1 MYLTVKQQVKQLSKE
16 DYRNIKTLSHIAKNL
31 ANQAIYNVRQYFF
44 QEGKYLNYQK
54 NYALLKESP
63 NYKALNSNM
72 AQQIMKEVDGMFQ
85 SFFALL
91 ELAKKGKYS
100 FKAVK
105 LPKYLPKDG
114 FTTLI
119 IGFVRLKGN
128 QLTIPYSQNY
138 AKEHKKVTINIP
150 PILEGKKVKEIRIIP
165 KSKARFFEIQYTYEV
180 AEDQRNLDEQKALA
194 IDFGI
199 DNLATC
205 ATSTGETFIIDGR
218 RLKSI
223 NQWYNKENSRL
234 QSIKDKQKFG
244 KKCTNRQNNLAHKRN
259 NRVNDYMSKA
269 ARKII
274 NYCLEKDIGVLVC
287 GYNVTFQRESNLGKV
302 TNQNFV
308 NIPFGKLRD
317 KLQYLCK
324 LYGIKYVEQEE
335 SYTSKASFWDKD
347 EIPVYNDDN
356 PKKYTFSGK
365 RIHRGLYRTSS
376 GYTFNADVNGAANIL
391 RKSKVVSLLGLY
403 CRGELDTP
411 VRIRVA

>member
-1 MYLTVKQQVKQLSKE
+1 MYLTVRQQVKQLSKE
-16 DYRNIKTLSHIAKNL
+16 DYRNIKRLSHIAKNL
-31 ANQAIYNVRQYFF
+31 ANEAIYNVRQYYFS
-44 QEGKYLNYQK
+44 EGKYLNYPK
-54 NYALLKESP
+54 NYVLLKDSP

-100 FKAVK
+100 FKAAK

-138 AKEHKKVTINIP
+138 GKEHKKVTITIP
-150 PILEGKKVKEIRIIP
+150 PILEGKKVKIIKIIP
-165 KSKARFFEIQYTYEV
+165 KAKARFFEIQYSYKV
-180 AEDQRNLDEQKALA
+180 AEEQRNLDEQKALA

-205 ATSTGETFIIDGR
+205 ATNTGQAFIIDGR
-218 RLKSI
+218 KLKSI

-234 QSIKDKQKFG
+234 QSIKDKQKFS
-244 KKCTNRQNNLAHKRN
+244 KKRTNRQNELARKRN
-259 NRVNDYMSKA
+259 NRVNDYMLKT

-274 NYCLEKDIGVLVC
+274 KYCLEKNIEMLVC
-287 GYNVTFQRESNLGKV
+287 GYNVTFQRNSDIGRVN
-302 TNQNFV
+302 NQNFV

-324 LYGIKYVEQEE
+324 LYGIKYIEQEE
-335 SYTSKASFWDKD
+335 SHTSKASFWDKD
-347 EIPVYNDDN
+347 EMPVYNEDN
-356 PKKYTFSGK
+356 PKQYIFSGK
-365 RIHRGLYRTSS
+365 RICRGMYKAAS
-376 GYTFNADVNGAANIL
+376 GYKFNADVNGALNIL
-391 RKSKVVSLLGLY
+391 RKSKVVSLEGLY

>member
-1 MYLTVKQQVKQLSKE
+1 MYLTVKQQVSQLSKE
-16 DYRNIKTLSHIAKNL
+16 DYRKIKRLSHIAKNL
-31 ANQAIYNVRQYFF
+31 ANQAIYNVRQYYF

-54 NYALLKESP
+54 NYVLLKESE

-100 FKAVK
+100 FNAVK

-128 QLTIPYSQNY
+128 QLTIPYSQSY

-180 AEDQRNLDEQKALA
+180 AEEQRELDEQKALA

-199 DNLATC
+199 DNLTTC
-205 ATSTGETFIIDGR
+205 VTNAGKAFIIDGR

-244 KKCTNRQNNLAHKRN
+244 KKCTNRQNNLAYKRN
-259 NRVNDYMSKA
+259 NRVNDYMSKT

-274 NYCLEKDIGVLVC
+274 NYCLDKSIGVLVC
-287 GYNVTFQRESNLGKV
+287 GYNVTFQRNSNIGNV
-302 TNQNFV
+302 NNQNFV

-356 PKKYTFSGK
+356 PKQYTFSGK
-365 RIHRGLYRTSS
+365 RIHRGMYKTAS
-376 GYTFNADVNGAANIL
+376 GYTFNADVNGALNIL
-391 RKSKVVSLLGLY
+391 RKSKVVSLEGLY
-403 CRGELDTP
+403 NRGELDTP

>member
-1 MYLTVKQQVKQLSKE
+1 M
-16 DYRNIKTLSHIAKNL
+16 
-31 ANQAIYNVRQYFF
+31 
-44 QEGKYLNYQK
+44 
-54 NYALLKESP
+54 
-63 NYKALNSNM
+63 
-72 AQQIMKEVDGMFQ
+72 
-85 SFFALL
+85 
-91 ELAKKGKYS
+91 
-100 FKAVK
+100 
-105 LPKYLPKDG
+105 PKYLPKDG

-119 IGFVRLKGN
+119 IGFIRLKGN
-128 QLTIPYSQNY
+128 QLTIPYSQSY
-138 AKEHKKVTINIP
+138 GKEYRKVTITIP
-150 PILEGKKVKEIRIIP
+150 PILEDKKVKEIRIIP
-165 KSKARFFEIQYTYEV
+165 KAKARFFEIQYTYEV
-180 AEDQRNLDEQKALA
+180 AEEQRNLDEQKALA

-205 ATSTGETFIIDGR
+205 ATSTGQAFIVDGR

-244 KKCTNRQNNLAHKRN
+244 KKCTNRQNELARKRN

-274 NYCLEKDIGVLVC
+274 NYCLEKNIGTLVC
-287 GYNVTFQRESNLGKV
+287 GYNVTFQRNSDIGKV
-302 TNQNFV
+302 NNQNFV

-324 LYGIKYVEQEE
+324 LYGIKYIEQEE

-356 PKKYTFSGK
+356 PKQYVFSGK
-365 RIHRGLYRTSS
+365 RICRGMYRTAS
-376 GYTFNADVNGAANIL
+376 GYKFNADVNGALNIL
-391 RKSKVVSLLGLY
+391 RKSKVVSLEGLY

-411 VRIRVA
+411 IRIRGACFVF

>member
-16 DYRNIKTLSHIAKNL
+16 DYRNIKELSHIAKNL
-31 ANQAIYNVRQYFF
+31 ANQAIYNVRQYYF

-54 NYALLKESP
+54 NYVLLKESE

-128 QLTIPYSQNY
+128 QLTIPYSQSY

-180 AEDQRNLDEQKALA
+180 AEEQRELEEQKALA

-199 DNLATC
+199 DNLTTC
-205 ATSTGETFIIDGR
+205 VTNEGQTFIIDGR

-234 QSIKDKQKFG
+234 QSIKDKQKL
-244 KKCTNRQNNLAHKRN
+244 KCGTNRQKSITQKRN
-259 NRVNDYMSKA
+259 DRVNDYMSKT

-274 NYCLEKDIGVLVC
+274 NYCLNNKIGVLVC
-287 GYNVTFQRESNLGKV
+287 GYNVTFQRNSNIGKV
-302 TNQNFV
+302 NNQNFV

-356 PKKYTFSGK
+356 PKQYTFSGK
-365 RIHRGLYRTSS
+365 RIHRGMYKTAS
-376 GYTFNADVNGAANIL
+376 GYTFNADVNGALNIL
-391 RKSKVVSLLGLY
+391 SKSKVVSLEGLY
-403 CRGELDTP
+403 NRGELDTP
-411 VRIRVA
+411 VRIRIA